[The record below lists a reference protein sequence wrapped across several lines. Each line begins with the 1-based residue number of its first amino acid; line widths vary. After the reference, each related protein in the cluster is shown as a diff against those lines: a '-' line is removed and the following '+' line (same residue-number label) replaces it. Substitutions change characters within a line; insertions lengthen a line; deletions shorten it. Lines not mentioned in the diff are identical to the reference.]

1 MQGQSLDEGVTSF
14 DLHRQRSFNQGQM
27 YVALSRIT
35 SLDRMFLIGNY
46 NKTAIKENSSAKQE
60 YQRLRR
66 ENKFT
71 TLPFVSVSEMTL
83 NITLLNTR
91 SLKKHYKDIMKDH
104 HLLDS
109 DILCLTETQ
118 LQIGEDTSVI
128 ESRFQEHF
136 KIHFN
141 SNENRYRSIAFCYSN
156 RVSIL
161 DHEDHNAISI
171 IVITKPQFYE
181 YPITIALVYRSP
193 NCPIASF
200 LDQLVYFT
208 NARTIDILLGDFN
221 IDAFDGDAY
230 TRLDEV
236 LSSYRLMVKE
246 PTHLDGR
253 LLDHVYLIKSFPR
266 MNAVKLRQ

>member
-1 MQGQSLDEGVTSF
+1 MQGLSSNQDVISF
-14 DLHRQRSFNQGQM
+14 DLHCQRSFSQGQM

-46 NKTAIKENSSAKQE
+46 YKTPIKENPSAKQE

-91 SLKKHYKDIMKDH
+91 SLKKYYKDIMKDQ

-109 DILCLTETQ
+109 DILCSTETQ
-118 LQIGEDTSVI
+118 LQIDQDTSVI

-136 KIHFN
+136 KIHFI
-141 SNENRYRSIAFCYSN
+141 SNENKYRSLVFYYSN
-156 RVSIL
+156 RVSVL

-171 IVITKPQFYE
+171 IAITKPQFYE
-181 YPITIALVYRSP
+181 YAITIALVYRPP
-193 NCPIASF
+193 NSPIASF
-200 LDQLVYFT
+200 LDSLVYFT

-236 LSSYRLMVKE
+236 LSSYRLIAKE
-246 PTHLDGR
+246 PTHLDGG
-253 LLDHVYLIKSFPR
+253 LLDHVYLLK
-266 MNAVKLRQ
+266 